1 MATKTHQQR
10 MTNYPQ
16 EFNSREA
23 RLMAAGHSLLQLSA
37 ENYTMASDDSFTHVT
52 LSGTCT
58 LTLPAA
64 AISTGRVVHLYSTA
78 TAGTKLVQ
86 DAAAAAIIADM
97 ADSSAAALM
106 CNGTTWIQVG

>member
-1 MATKTHQQR
+1 MS
-10 MTNYPQ
+10 NYPQ

-23 RLMAAGHSLLQLSA
+23 RLMAAGNSLLQLSA
-37 ENYTMASDDSFTHVT
+37 EDYTIASDDSFTHVT
-52 LSGTCT
+52 LSGSCT

-86 DAAAAAIIADM
+86 DADANAIIADM
-97 ADSSAAALM
+97 ADSSAAALF
-106 CNGTTWIQVG
+106 CDGSTWIQVG